1 MIEFKEISKSFNQV
15 QALKNI
21 NLTIE
26 AGDFYGV
33 IGMSGAGKSTLVR
46 LINGLIV
53 PDEGQVL
60 VNKTNVNGL
69 KENELNQLRSKIGMI
84 FQHFNLLTQQSVLE
98 NVVLPL
104 KLLGIKKNERDK
116 KGMALLN
123 LIGIED
129 KAHQYPSQLS
139 GGQKQRVAIARAL
152 INDCPILLCDE
163 ATSALDPIS
172 TQSILELL
180 KKLQRE
186 LDLTIVMITHQMK
199 VIQQVCNKVAILDN
213 GELIEEGLI
222 FDIFSQPKHPKTKK
236 LLFVQEPVDFK
247 LKTQPFLRLI
257 FDGQNAFE
265 PIISELILSTKQAI
279 NICWANT
286 NEIDGKVY
294 GQMLIQVSQLSNELF
309 VFLKQK
315 GINYQIQENL

>member
-15 QALKNI
+15 EALKHI
-21 NLTIE
+21 NLKIE
-26 AGDFYGV
+26 PGDFYGV

-46 LINGLIV
+46 LINGLIK
-53 PDEGQVL
+53 PDEGKVL
-60 VNKTNVNGL
+60 VNGVNINGL
-69 KENELNQLRSKIGMI
+69 KETELNQMRSKIGMI
-84 FQHFNLLTQQSVLE
+84 FQHFNLLTQQSVLD

-104 KLLGIKKNERDK
+104 KLLGVKKHERYQ
-116 KGMALLN
+116 KGLKLLK

-129 KAHQYPSQLS
+129 KANQYPSQLS

-180 KKLQRE
+180 KNLQTE

-222 FDIFSQPKHPKTKK
+222 SDIFTKPKHPKTKK
-236 LLFVQEPVDFK
+236 LLFVDEPVDFK

-279 NICWANT
+279 NILWANT

-294 GQMLIQVSQLSNELF
+294 GQMLIQVSQLSNELL
-309 VFLKQK
+309 VFLDQR
-315 GINYQIQENL
+315 GINYQVQEAL